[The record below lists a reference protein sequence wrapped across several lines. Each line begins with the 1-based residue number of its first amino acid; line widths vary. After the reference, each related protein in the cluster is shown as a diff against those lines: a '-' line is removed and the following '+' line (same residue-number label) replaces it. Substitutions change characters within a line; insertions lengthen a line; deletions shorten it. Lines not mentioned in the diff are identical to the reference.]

1 MIRIPIILISILW
14 SLALSA
20 NQDLPSFG
28 DSTSGIISL
37 DQERRLGQQF
47 LRSIRAQAPTLDDP
61 ILQDFLEHLIY
72 RLASHSQLE
81 DRRLDIVIIRNGSLN
96 AFAAPGGIVGVHD
109 GLFRYAQTEHE
120 MSAILSHE
128 LAHLSQRHFARR
140 VAEGKKSAALNIA
153 GLLAGVILAAT
164 AGGDAALLALTGS
177 QGLAQNQSLKYSRE
191 REAEADRIGIY
202 TLDEASMDPRAMAYM
217 FERLQRASRYSTGNN
232 IPEFLRTHPV
242 TNDRV
247 ADSYNQTKNYP
258 KKQFPASLD
267 YQLMRIRARAIT
279 SGNQSQEV
287 KHFEAAFKESS
298 NTTQKTANQYGLVI
312 SLTNSLAF
320 DKARTHIRG
329 LREQHPL
336 NIHFRIAEAEIY
348 TRAQQPEIA
357 LELLEEAL
365 EVSPNN
371 YPLSA
376 TYAQTLLAASK
387 PVAALKVLAALSV
400 RRPNDE
406 YVWYLLAEAYG
417 LANNIPGVHEARAE
431 FFVLNANYDQAIKQ
445 LGYALPL
452 VRHNFQQTARIK
464 QRLEDIWM
472 MKDGG

>member
-1 MIRIPIILISILW
+1 MIRISIALISILW
-14 SLALSA
+14 GLTLSA
-20 NQDLPSFG
+20 NQDLPTFG

-37 DQERRLGQQF
+37 EQERRLGQRF
-47 LRSIRAQAPTLDDP
+47 LRSLRAQAPTLDDP
-61 ILQDFLEHLIY
+61 VLQDFLEHLIY
-72 RLASHSQLE
+72 RLASHSQLK
-81 DRRLDIVIIRNGSLN
+81 DRRLDLVIIRNGSLN
-96 AFAAPGGIVGVHD
+96 AFAAPGGIVGIHD

-140 VAEGKKSAALNIA
+140 AGEGKKNVAVNIA

-164 AGGDAALLALTGS
+164 AGGDAALAALAGS
-177 QGLAQNQSLKYSRE
+177 RGLAQNQSLKYSRA

-202 TLDEASMDPRAMAYM
+202 TLADANMDPRAMAYM

-247 ADSYNQTKNYP
+247 ADSYNQTQNYP
-258 KKQFPASLD
+258 KKQFPANLE
-267 YQLMRIRARAIT
+267 YQLMRIRARAVT
-279 SGNQSQEV
+279 SRDQPQEL
-287 KHFEAAFKESS
+287 KYFEAAFEES
-298 NTTQKTANQYGLVI
+298 NNDIQKTANQYGLVI

-320 DKARTHIRG
+320 DKARTHVQE

-336 NIHFRIAEAEIY
+336 NIPFQIAEAEIY
-348 TRAQQPEIA
+348 TRAQQSEIA

-376 TYAQTLLAASK
+376 TYAQTLLAARK
-387 PVAALKVLAALSV
+387 PHAALEVLTTLIIKRS
-400 RRPNDE
+400 NDE
-406 YVWYLLAEAYG
+406 HVWYLIAEAYG
-417 LANNIPGVHEARAE
+417 LTNNISGVHEARAE
-431 FFVLNANYDQAIKQ
+431 FFVLQGSYDQAIKQ

-452 VRHNFQQTARIK
+452 IQHNFQRTARIK

-472 MKDGG
+472 MKDGI

>member
-247 ADSYNQTKNYP
+247 ADSYNQTQNYP

-336 NIHFRIAEAEIY
+336 NIPFRIAEAEIY

>member
-120 MSAILSHE
+120 MSAIRSHE

-247 ADSYNQTKNYP
+247 ADSYNQTQNYP

-336 NIHFRIAEAEIY
+336 NIPFRIAEAEIY

>member
-120 MSAILSHE
+120 MTAILSHE

-247 ADSYNQTKNYP
+247 ADSYNQTQNYP

-336 NIHFRIAEAEIY
+336 NIPFRIAEAEIY

>member
-202 TLDEASMDPRAMAYM
+202 TLNEASMDPRAMAYM

-247 ADSYNQTKNYP
+247 ADSYNQTQNYP

-336 NIHFRIAEAEIY
+336 NIPFRIAEAEIY

>member
-1 MIRIPIILISILW
+1 MIRIPIILITILW

-247 ADSYNQTKNYP
+247 ADSYNQTQNYP

-336 NIHFRIAEAEIY
+336 NIPFRIAEAEIY

>member
-247 ADSYNQTKNYP
+247 ADSYNQTQNYP

-336 NIHFRIAEAEIY
+336 NIPFRIAEAEIY

-472 MKDGG
+472 MQDGG